1 MAIGPES
8 QVLGLSRS
16 QLYRLVR
23 AHTLD
28 DEPAD
33 HGSLRNGHLREAV
46 IFLSEYAFS
55 DEKTQPSRRSVRP
68 PTRRR
73 HLLVGVRVLRRQDAI
88 FSSERASLG
97 REIAIFLSERAFS
110 DKKTRPSRRIT
121 RLPWRTCHLLSKAGT
136 LPGRTG

>member
-16 QLYRLVR
+16 QLSRLVR

-46 IFLSEYAFS
+46 M
-55 DEKTQPSRRSVRP
+55 K
-68 PTRRR
+68 R
-73 HLLVGVRVLRRQDAI
+73 HLLLLPEEVSIRTVICRDADL
-88 FSSERASLG
+88 SPSEGNS
-97 REIAIFLSERAFS
+97 
-110 DKKTRPSRRIT
+110 
-121 RLPWRTCHLLSKAGT
+121 
-136 LPGRTG
+136 

>member
-16 QLYRLVR
+16 QLSRLVR

-55 DEKTQPSRRSVRP
+55 DEKTQPSRRSTRP
-68 PTRRR
+68 PTRKRN
-73 HLLVGVRVLRRQDAI
+73 LLFGARILRQ
-88 FSSERASLG
+88 EN
-97 REIAIFLSERAFS
+97 AIFLSECASFD
-110 DKKTRPSRRIT
+110 DKMQSSCRSARPFD
-121 RLPWRTCHLLSKAGT
+121 
-136 LPGRTG
+136 

>member
-8 QVLGLSRS
+8 QVLGLSRP

-33 HGSLRNGHLREAV
+33 HGSVRNGHLREAV
-46 IFLSEYAFS
+46 IFLSEHAFS
-55 DEKTQPSRRSVRP
+55 DEKTQPSRRSAHS
-68 PTRRR
+68 PTRKR

-88 FSSERASLG
+88 FSSERAFSR
-97 REIAIFLSERAFS
+97 RENAAFSSKHASS
-110 DKKTRPSRRIT
+110 DKKT
-121 RLPWRTCHLLSKAGT
+121 
-136 LPGRTG
+136 

>member
-46 IFLSEYAFS
+46 IFLSEHAFS

-68 PTRRR
+68 PTRKCN
-73 HLLVGVRVLRRQDAI
+73 LLVEARVLRRENAA
-88 FSSERASLG
+88 FSSKHAS
-97 REIAIFLSERAFS
+97 S
-110 DKKTRPSRRIT
+110 DKKT
-121 RLPWRTCHLLSKAGT
+121 
-136 LPGRTG
+136 